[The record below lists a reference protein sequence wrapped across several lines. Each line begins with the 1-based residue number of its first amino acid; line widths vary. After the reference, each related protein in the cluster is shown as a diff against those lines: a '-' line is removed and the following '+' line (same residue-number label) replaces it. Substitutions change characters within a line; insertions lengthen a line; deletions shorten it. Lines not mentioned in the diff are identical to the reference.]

1 MRRTV
6 TEHQAAVLALLRH
19 GWAGKFDGGEQLPL
33 IEGLGRVAAEDVV
46 APMDLPPF
54 ANSQMDGF
62 AVSSVD
68 FDAGAAGGPGRRTI
82 LRAAA
87 TIPAGAVPEALRS
100 GEAAPI
106 MTGAMLPDGADAVVP
121 VERADPP
128 EFPDP
133 RDGTAT
139 VSLIGAAA
147 GDYVRAAG
155 SDVRAGSLVI
165 AAGTRLTAANLG
177 LAAALGLT
185 GLAVRRRPHVLLVA
199 TGDEVVLPGNGLPA
213 GKIYDA
219 NSMLLHANLLEAGA
233 EVLAA
238 GLVRDDPAELL
249 RLLDRYLAGGRIDLI
264 VTSGGIS
271 AGAYEVVKQALAGE
285 HSGEQALAGEHRGQ
299 QALAGEQAG
308 QQALAGVPS
317 GGREQAFAGEQAGQ
331 QARTGGPDGSQQGN
345 QVEFCSVAMQP
356 GGPQA
361 LGTVRGVPFLG
372 FPGNPVS
379 GVVSFEMFLRPAL
392 VALTGIARPRV
403 RVRARLTE
411 ALASPAGKVQVRRA
425 FYTDPD
431 PAAGPAAGAP
441 DPAADP
447 AAAVVGCAEQATAA
461 GTVTAVGGPSSHLLG
476 SLAASNALIQIPA
489 DVTDL
494 PAGSNVEVWL
504 L

>member
-1 MRRTV
+1 
-6 TEHQAAVLALLRH
+6 
-19 GWAGKFDGGEQLPL
+19 
-33 IEGLGRVAAEDVV
+33 
-46 APMDLPPF
+46 
-54 ANSQMDGF
+54 
-62 AVSSVD
+62 
-68 FDAGAAGGPGRRTI
+68 
-82 LRAAA
+82 
-87 TIPAGAVPEALRS
+87 VPKALRS

-106 MTGAMLPDGADAVVP
+106 MTGAMLPEGADAVVP

-133 RDGTAT
+133 RDGAVT
-139 VSLIGAAA
+139 VSLTGAAA

-165 AAGTRLTAANLG
+165 AAGTRLTAAHLG

-185 GLAVRRRPHVLLVA
+185 GLAVRRRPRVLLVA
-199 TGDEVVLPGNGLPA
+199 TGDEVVLPGNGLPT

-285 HSGEQALAGEHRGQ
+285 HSGRQEP
-299 QALAGEQAG
+299 
-308 QQALAGVPS
+308 AGVPS
-317 GGREQAFAGEQAGQ
+317 GEREQAFAGEQAGQ
-331 QARTGGPDGSQQGN
+331 HARTGGPDASQQGN
-345 QVEFCSVAMQP
+345 PVEFCSVAMQP

-392 VALTGIARPRV
+392 VALTGMARPRV
-403 RVRARLTE
+403 RVRARLAA

-425 FYTDPD
+425 FYTEGVPD
-431 PAAGPAAGAP
+431 APAGPAT
-441 DPAADP
+441 
-447 AAAVVGCAEQATAA
+447 AVVGCPEQATAA
-461 GTVTAVGGPSSHLLG
+461 GAVAAVGGPSSHLLG

>member
-165 AAGTRLTAANLG
+165 AAGTKLTAAHLG

-185 GLAVRRRPHVLLVA
+185 GLAVRRRPRVLLVA

-249 RLLDRYLAGGRIDLI
+249 RLLDSYLAGGRIDLI

-285 HSGEQALAGEHRGQ
+285 RSGKQAPAGERSGK
-299 QALAGEQAG
+299 QAPAGEQAG
-308 QQALAGVPS
+308 QQAGA
-317 GGREQAFAGEQAGQ
+317 
-331 QARTGGPDGSQQGN
+331 GGPDGSQQGN